1 MRRTRIVQF
10 LVVCGSLLMP
20 AAGFAQQASG
30 IVGVAKDTS
39 GAVLPGVT
47 VDASSPVLI
56 EKVRTAVTDSQGRY
70 TIVDLRPGVYAV
82 TFSLPGFRTLKHEGL
97 ALTAGFTAT
106 VNGDMALGALEET
119 VTVTGASPLVDA
131 QNVRQQKVM
140 SEQLLASLPTNTK
153 SLATLINL
161 TPGVSG
167 APDVGGAS
175 GIYRSNQPRLNQFH
189 GKASTKY
196 AYDGMNVMG
205 MGAVGSTGYIVNAS
219 TAVEL
224 VIETGGGS
232 AESEAGGIVMN
243 MVPKEGGNSLSGTL
257 AGFFTNDN
265 LQTSNLTDGLRARGL
280 TTSNK
285 VLHLYDATAVLGGAI
300 KRDKLWILSA
310 TRGAGNRNQIPGVF
324 YNSTRGTPVYT
335 ADTSRPA
342 YRWEHL
348 KSTAVRMTWQ
358 ASQKNKINAFVD
370 IQSMAL
376 FSRGDFVS
384 PEAAGPFPSLFW
396 PSGLAQI
403 TWSAPRTSRLLL
415 EAGASFMEFKAR
427 TPKDAATAPGDISI
441 LESSTGFRYNA
452 AVSYNETHQARYVQ
466 RFSASYVAGSH
477 VFKSG
482 LQVSEAIMDLDNIVN
497 GDLTYTFLR
506 GVPSSLT
513 QFATPYLSAQRMRP
527 DLGLF
532 VQDQWKMPRLT
543 LNLGLRFDYFQA
555 FVPAQHVPA
564 TQFIAEDRDFARL
577 NDVPNWKDLNPR
589 VGASYD
595 LRGNGRTALKVSLGR
610 YVGAASTNLALA
622 ANPVSTSVNNVTRT
636 WNDANRDF
644 RPTCDLRNFA
654 ANGECGAISNVN
666 FGRPNVTT
674 RFADDILR
682 GWRARDYFWDLSAE
696 VQHQVSPAMSMTAGY
711 YRNWSDHFSSAGG
724 FDPGA
729 TDNLQ
734 VVPADFSPYC
744 IKAPS
749 DPRLPGGGGYQV
761 CGLYDVAPAKFGL
774 VNNLITRVDHYGKQ
788 ERVSDFLG
796 VTVNGRIGS
805 RVQVGGGVDAGRI
818 VTDKCY
824 VVDSP
829 QQLLNCRIETPFA
842 AQTQLKVYGTYQLPA
857 DVMVSAMYQDV
868 AGPEIQASYVATNA
882 EIAPSLGRN
891 LGACRGAAVCTAT
904 ATVPLVAPQTLF
916 EDRRRSVD
924 VRASKRIRMGGSRVL
939 QANLD
944 IYNVFNT
951 SALLSVNS
959 AYGPRWQ
966 FPTGSLGSESLLW
979 GRMFQLGGSLTF

>member
-1 MRRTRIVQF
+1 M
-10 LVVCGSLLMP
+10 CGYLL
-20 AAGFAQQASG
+20 AAATSWAQQASA

-47 VDASSPVLI
+47 VEASSPVLI
-56 EKVRTAVTDSQGRY
+56 EKVKTAVTDSDGRY
-70 TIVDLRPGVYAV
+70 TIVDLRPGAYAV
-82 TFSLPGFRTLKHEGL
+82 TFTLAGFRTLKHEDV

-106 VNGDMALGALEET
+106 VNADMALGTLEET
-119 VTVTGASPLVDA
+119 ITVTGATPLVDT
-131 QNVRQQKVM
+131 QNSRQQKVV
-140 SEQLLASLPTNTK
+140 SEQLLNSLPTNTK

-175 GIYRSNQPRLNQFH
+175 GIYRSNQPRLNMYH
-189 GKASTKY
+189 GKASSKY

-224 VIETGGGS
+224 AIETGGGS
-232 AESEAGGIVMN
+232 AESEASGIVMN
-243 MVPKEGGNSLSGTL
+243 MVPKEGGNTVTGNLV
-257 AGFFTNDN
+257 GFFTNDR
-265 LQTSNLTDGLRARGL
+265 LQASNLTDDLRAQGL

-285 VLHLYDATAVLGGAI
+285 VLHLYDATAVIGGPI
-300 KRDKLWILSA
+300 KRDRLWFLSA
-310 TRGAGNRNQIPGVF
+310 SRAAGNKNLIPGVF
-324 YNSTRGTPVYT
+324 YNATRGTPIYT
-335 ADTSRPA
+335 PDLSRAA

-348 KSTAVRMTWQ
+348 KSTAVRTTWQ
-358 ASQKNKINAFVD
+358 ATQKNKINAFVD

-384 PEAAGPFPSLFW
+384 PEAAGPFPSVFW
-396 PSGLAQI
+396 PSGLAQV
-403 TWSAPRTSRLLL
+403 TWSSPRTSRRLL
-415 EAGASFMEFKAR
+415 EAGVSFMDFHAV
-427 TPKDAATAPGDISI
+427 TPKDPATTPTDISI

-452 AVSYNETHQARYVQ
+452 AVSYNETHQARDVQ
-466 RFSASYVAGSH
+466 RFSASYVIGSH

-482 LQVSEAIMDLDNIVN
+482 VMVEEAIMDLDNIVN

-513 QFATPYLSAQRMRP
+513 QFATPYLSVQRMWP
-527 DLGLF
+527 DLGLYA
-532 VQDQWKMPRLT
+532 QDQWKMPRLT
-543 LNLGLRFDYFQA
+543 LNYGLRFDYFRA
-555 FVPAQHVPA
+555 HVPAQHVPA
-564 TQFIAEDRDFARL
+564 TRFVPTARDFPRL
-577 NDVPNWKDLNPR
+577 SNVPNWKDLNPR
-589 VGASYD
+589 LGVSYD
-595 LRGNGRTALKVSLGR
+595 LLGNGRTALKASLGR
-610 YVGAASTNLALA
+610 FVGAASTNLALA
-622 ANPVSTSVNNVTRT
+622 ANPVATSVNSVTRT
-636 WNDANRDF
+636 WNDTNGDF
-644 RPTCDLRNFA
+644 KPTCDLQNFS

-666 FGRPNVTT
+666 FGKPNITT
-674 RFADDILR
+674 RYADDILR
-682 GWRARDYFWDLSAE
+682 GWGARDYFWDLSAE
-696 VQHQVSPAMSMTAGY
+696 VQHQLTSGMSMTAGY
-711 YRNWSDHFSSAGG
+711 YRNWSNHFSSAGA

-734 VVPADFSPYC
+734 VTPADFSPYC
-744 IKAPS
+744 VTAPR

-774 VNNLITRVDHYGKQ
+774 VDNLITRVSHYGKQ

-796 VTVNGRIGS
+796 VTVNGRFGS
-805 RVQVGGGVDAGRI
+805 RVQIGGGLDTGRT

-829 QQLLNCRIETPFA
+829 QQLLNCRVVSPLG
-842 AQTQLKVYGTYQLPA
+842 AQTQVKLYGTYQLPA
-857 DVMVSAMYQDV
+857 DVVLSAMYQDV
-868 AGPEIQASYVATNA
+868 AGPEILANYTATNA

-924 VRASKRIRMGGSRVL
+924 VRASKRIKLGGARSL

-944 IYNVFNT
+944 IYNVFNAN
-951 SALLSVNS
+951 SVLSLNNTF
-959 AYGPRWQ
+959 GPRWQ
-966 FPTGSLGSESLLW
+966 FPIGTLGAESLLW
-979 GRMFQLGGSLTF
+979 GRMFQLGGNFTF